1 MEAALR
7 RVTRARSGDDA
18 RVRQRIS
25 AAGLPRRITLAG
37 EWPPQSVGRAYRAA
51 DAFVLPSFHE
61 GYGRWRSVDRLAEL
75 PRWAVERRLCRSCP
89 WRRLALVPASI
100 GPLGDWDPLPGAPAN
115 SLPDMAIARLRST
128 ATFTRANASSR
139 LRARQPG
146 DMIAGTSRWTT
157 SASVARVNAPILRND
172 QFDCCR
178 RYRDGLQIKRPNTS
192 STILRAIT
200 TLRAAPLPL

>member
-25 AAGLPRRITLAG
+25 AAGLPRPITLAG

-100 GPLGDWDPLPGAPAN
+100 GPLPGAPATV
-115 SLPDMAIARLRST
+115 SPDMAIARLRST
-128 ATFTRANASSR
+128 ASFTRANASSR

-178 RYRDGLQIKRPNTS
+178 RYRDGLQIKRPKTS

>member
-7 RVTRARSGDDA
+7 RVTQARSGDDA

-25 AAGLPRRITLAG
+25 AAGLPRPITLAG

-51 DAFVLPSFHE
+51 DAFVLPSLHE

-100 GPLGDWDPLPGAPAN
+100 GPGGLGSPTGCSSN
-115 SLPDMAIARLRST
+115 SLPRYGDRAPEEHSHLYPRERFVEAARKAAGGHDR
-128 ATFTRANASSR
+128 RDVPVDDIR
-139 LRARQPG
+139 IGGPG
-146 DMIAGTSRWTT
+146 
-157 SASVARVNAPILRND
+157 
-172 QFDCCR
+172 
-178 RYRDGLQIKRPNTS
+178 
-192 STILRAIT
+192 
-200 TLRAAPLPL
+200 